1 MFKFNFSDLD
11 LEVSEADQQQDP
23 ISSNAEN
30 QDSKTDKSQT
40 LPDTK
45 GGDYMHKK
53 LTSAREL
60 QIDQLVCSEVII
72 YSL

>member
-1 MFKFNFSDLD
+1 MFKFNFSDID
-11 LEVSEADQQQDP
+11 LEILEEDQHQDLIP
-23 ISSNAEN
+23 SNAEN

-45 GGDYMHKK
+45 GGGYMHKK

>member
-30 QDSKTDKSQT
+30 QDSKTNEFPP

-45 GGDYMHKK
+45 KRDYMHKK
-53 LTSAREL
+53 VTSAREL
-60 QIDQLVCSEVII
+60 PIDQLVCSEVMM
-72 YSL
+72 YLP

>member
-30 QDSKTDKSQT
+30 QDAKANELQPLLDVKE
-40 LPDTK
+40 
-45 GGDYMHKK
+45 GDYMHKK

-72 YSL
+72 YSP

>member
-1 MFKFNFSDLD
+1 MFKFNFSDID
-11 LEVSEADQQQDP
+11 LEIPEADQQQDP

-30 QDSKTDKSQT
+30 QDAKANELQPLLDVKE
-40 LPDTK
+40 
-45 GGDYMHKK
+45 GDYMHKK